1 MKYAKERKTTSI
13 LRRIIAVF
21 VIIISLA
28 IQIAISYFLI
38 TGIYIFKNAFW
49 FDVANIIVTITSFIV
64 VAHIYNRN
72 INTSY
77 KLTWSIL
84 ILLLPWFGLFM
95 YLFYGNG
102 HYVPKRKSR
111 IIKEY
116 LANREQESEKVTK
129 DDVDVEGYNII
140 KGLEKMSQLICYKN
154 TDVIFY
160 NDALKKHQQMVEDLK
175 NAKKYIFMEFFVLA
189 KGKLLDEIYEILSS
203 KSKEGVR
210 IYIIYDDVG
219 SGPTFPRKEKNRF
232 KQIENLTMHPYA
244 PYGKNLNPGINYRDH
259 RKIVV
264 IDGIYAYCGGDNLAD
279 EYIHEKVRFG
289 YWRDNA
295 IRIEGDAVEGFIKM
309 FLEMWY
315 LSSKEMLSFNDFKV
329 SKHNIDNN
337 NIVMPFGDGPTYLS
351 HPSYSLFINLIASA
365 KKSIYISTPYFIID
379 KEFINALCR
388 ALINGV
394 EVIILTPSIP
404 DKKSVFYLTRENYKD
419 IIALGGKVYEYLPG
433 FNHAKNIII
442 DDKYAFIGTVNIDYR
457 SFFLHFECGTLLMH
471 NEVIKEMKENF
482 EYTLCQ
488 SQLITMDIWN
498 QRPYYQ
504 RFIAFLLYFISPL
517 F

>member
-13 LRRIIAVF
+13 FRKLIAIF

-28 IQIAISYFLI
+28 IQITINYFLI
-38 TGIYIFKNAFW
+38 TGMDAFKNAFW
-49 FDVANIIVTITSFIV
+49 FDIADLIVRIASFIV
-64 VAHIYNRN
+64 VAHLYNRN

-77 KLTWSIL
+77 KLTWSIF

-116 LANREQESEKVTK
+116 LANREIEGAKVNK
-129 DDVDVEGYNII
+129 DDIDEEGYNII
-140 KGLEKMSQLICYKN
+140 KGLKKMSQLAYYKN
-154 TDVIFY
+154 TNVIFY
-160 NDALKKHQQMVEDLK
+160 NDALKKHKQMIYDLI
-175 NAKKYIFMEFFVLA
+175 NAKKYIFMEFFIFA
-189 KGKLLDEIYEILSS
+189 KGKLLDEIYEILSQ
-203 KSKEGVR
+203 KSKEGVK

-219 SGPTFPRKEKNRF
+219 SKPTFPNKIRNKF
-232 KQIENLTMHPYA
+232 KQIENLRMFPYA

-264 IDGIYAYCGGDNLAD
+264 IDGVYAYCGGDNLAD

-295 IRIEGDAVEGFIKM
+295 IRIEGDAVEGFIRM

-315 LSSKEMLSFNDFKV
+315 LSSKEVLPFNDFSV
-329 SKHNIDNN
+329 PNHEIVHNSI
-337 NIVMPFGDGPTYLS
+337 IMPFGDGPTYSLN
-351 HPSYSLFINLIASA
+351 PSYSLFINLISSA

-379 KEFINALCR
+379 KEFINALRR
-388 ALINGV
+388 AILNGV
-394 EVIILTPSIP
+394 EVIVLTPSIP

-442 DDKYAFIGTVNIDYR
+442 DDKYAFVGTVNIDYR
-457 SFFLHFECGTLLMH
+457 SFFLHFECGTLIMH
-471 NEVIKEMKENF
+471 HEVIKEIKENF

-488 SQLITMDIWN
+488 SQLITMEMWK

-504 RFIAFLLYFISPL
+504 RFIAFLLYFVSPL